1 MKPVTRKRPQLGF
14 KCFDEDWEQH
24 TLKEIVKKQI
34 KGKAQLNNLSEGNID
49 YLDASRL
56 NGGIPFFTN
65 GTKNVEK
72 DDILILWDGS
82 KAGTVYTG
90 FSGAL
95 GSTLKAYKTTSNSTF
110 VYQFLKRQQELIYK
124 NYRTPNIPHVQKD
137 FLNVFKISTP
147 NFAEQQKIGTFF
159 KQLDEL
165 ITLRQHQLDQ
175 LKALKKGYLQ
185 KMFPRNGVKVPEL
198 RFKGFADD
206 WEQRKV
212 SSISKKTYGGGTP
225 KTSIKEFWNGV
236 IPWIQSSDLESHKL
250 FNVSPK
256 KYITNE
262 SIRKSATKL
271 VPANSIAI
279 VTRVGV
285 GKLALMTFE
294 YTTSQDFLSLS
305 DLQVDPYFG
314 IYSLYAMLQ
323 KESNDLQGTSIKGI
337 TKLDLLDKELM
348 IPKKNNEQEKIG
360 IFFRQLEKFITLN
373 QHKLDK
379 LKELKKAYLQKMFC

>member
-34 KGKAQLNNLSEGNID
+34 KGKAQLNNLGEGNID

>member
-124 NYRTPNIPHVQKD
+124 NYRTPNIPHVQ
-137 FLNVFKISTP
+137 
-147 NFAEQQKIGTFF
+147 
-159 KQLDEL
+159 
-165 ITLRQHQLDQ
+165 
-175 LKALKKGYLQ
+175 
-185 KMFPRNGVKVPEL
+185 
-198 RFKGFADD
+198 
-206 WEQRKV
+206 
-212 SSISKKTYGGGTP
+212 
-225 KTSIKEFWNGV
+225 
-236 IPWIQSSDLESHKL
+236 
-250 FNVSPK
+250 
-256 KYITNE
+256 
-262 SIRKSATKL
+262 
-271 VPANSIAI
+271 
-279 VTRVGV
+279 
-285 GKLALMTFE
+285 
-294 YTTSQDFLSLS
+294 
-305 DLQVDPYFG
+305 
-314 IYSLYAMLQ
+314 
-323 KESNDLQGTSIKGI
+323 
-337 TKLDLLDKELM
+337 
-348 IPKKNNEQEKIG
+348 
-360 IFFRQLEKFITLN
+360 
-373 QHKLDK
+373 
-379 LKELKKAYLQKMFC
+379 